1 MSQTIVLGAGPC
13 GLAAAMML
21 ARDGHRVTV
30 LERDPAPV
38 PENSVL
44 AWDGWTR
51 AGVAQFRQAHF
62 IQARGRAVLA
72 AELPDVLAAL
82 EDAGGLRLDLMDR
95 LPPTIADRAARPGD
109 ERLVTTTA
117 RRPTLE
123 HVLARAA
130 EEQPGLEVRRG
141 VAVAA
146 LTSQRAGGRL
156 HVTGVRDEG
165 GRTLA
170 CGPRRRRH
178 GQALAAARAARR
190 RRRRSRARGGRGLRL
205 PLLHALLPRRR
216 RQPAGAARAAAQ
228 PPRVVLDAH
237 APGRRRHVVRDGL
250 RRRRATGR
258 SSGCAIRIAGP
269 RSCAPARCT
278 RTGSTA
284 SR

>member
-1 MSQTIVLGAGPC
+1 
-13 GLAAAMML
+13 MML

-72 AELPDVLAAL
+72 AELPDVLAAF
-82 EDAGGLRLDLMDR
+82 EDAGGLRLNLMDR

-123 HVLARAA
+123 QVLARAA

-141 VAVAA
+141 WPW
-146 LTSQRAGGRL
+146 
-156 HVTGVRDEG
+156 
-165 GRTLA
+165 
-170 CGPRRRRH
+170 PR
-178 GQALAAARAARR
+178 
-190 RRRRSRARGGRGLRL
+190 
-205 PLLHALLPRRR
+205 
-216 RQPAGAARAAAQ
+216 
-228 PPRVVLDAH
+228 
-237 APGRRRHVVRDGL
+237 
-250 RRRRATGR
+250 
-258 SSGCAIRIAGP
+258 
-269 RSCAPARCT
+269 
-278 RTGSTA
+278 
-284 SR
+284 

>member
-38 PENSVL
+38 PETSVL

-72 AELPDVLAAL
+72 AELPEVLTAL
-82 EDAGGLRLDLMDR
+82 EDAGGLRLNLMDR
-95 LPPTIADRAARPGD
+95 LPPTIADRATRPGD

-123 HVLARAA
+123 HVFARAA

-141 VAVAA
+141 VTVAG
-146 LTSQRAGGRL
+146 LTSQRADGRL

-165 GRTLA
+165 GRRA
-170 CGPRRRRH
+170 ARRPRRRRH
-178 GQALAAARAARR
+178 GQALGAARAARR
-190 RRRRSRARGGRGLRL
+190 RRRRSRAARRPRTPASSTTRGSSA
-205 PLLHALLPRRR
+205 PPT
-216 RQPAGAARAAAQ
+216 AAC
-228 PPRVVLDAH
+228 
-237 APGRRRHVVRDGL
+237 
-250 RRRRATGR
+250 RRRARRCSAT
-258 SSGCAIRIAGP
+258 SGL
-269 RSCAPARCT
+269 SRC
-278 RTGSTA
+278 
-284 SR
+284 